1 MHKASQEIFY
11 KQETI
16 LSTEGESMSDEE
28 FRRMSSGNT
37 LMRFTKFT
45 HYAPDGPPYAD
56 HAEAP
61 HDEEDVVEND
71 ENSNSETTATDAGE
85 KGEITE
91 ELNSSEP
98 KESICIEKY
107 QFESGKIEVSTH
119 LDLPPCATDAN
130 SSTASDTNSP
140 VAVVTEQ
147 QRKSSVEEKIETG
160 YSFQSKSDTENTIEK
175 SVHGKET
182 VMAETIDKNVI
193 NLDTS
198 IEAVSAESSSQCK
211 SLSPSRK
218 PRQRRN
224 LSHSPSRVL
233 RSSRGSVVNGKGSS
247 RCVAKNQIECETELA
262 DIRSEP
268 TGLSGPNKESV
279 SCASHRPITE
289 HSKKSEAGISRLAEV
304 SEKDDSLVDSRLKK
318 TETAALCQQ
327 IRLFSEVTG
336 DLNRDKT
343 SGNNFNENQMGE
355 CDGCNFGT
363 RGDNASTVHGR
374 SNYTITRS
382 STPFTPNTDD
392 IVNKLQR
399 SGARV
404 LSPSSK
410 ILPKDDLELLRHND
424 RPSDFH
430 NDFKKDNSISL
441 FHKGAKRSSISSEL
455 NGISDL
461 NEPKKPLV
469 NGLGNGASRLGAILC
484 NNLKSPDENSMEDK
498 PLNSLHCKDIL
509 ANKKTNDRIFKL
521 NEINQ
526 MNCIDDFALLK
537 SCPIE
542 NCLQDHKP
550 PRPKLNFIAENQEMD
565 RDADTEDKMVNGKAG
580 SLKLGQSLKNPVVVL
595 SEIPNIAFYKKVS
608 PCTLNG
614 MSESPK
620 KTRRYSDLPSPAFP
634 RTVIDDLVACPQRLT
649 RGRTQLMM
657 SGDEGRKSRKAPKR
671 RRKSMFELG
680 TGRDMV
686 LELSSSDTESPI
698 SPQRLTRRRLRWL
711 GSGGSKTNEMEVIDE
726 LDCSRDDFH
735 INVNKKASASD
746 PNRDGHIGQ
755 AAKRIHVDEI
765 TGSPTRLTRARVR
778 SLGLDQG
785 FEI

>member
-1 MHKASQEIFY
+1 M
-11 KQETI
+11 
-16 LSTEGESMSDEE
+16 
-28 FRRMSSGNT
+28 
-37 LMRFTKFT
+37 
-45 HYAPDGPPYAD
+45 
-56 HAEAP
+56 
-61 HDEEDVVEND
+61 
-71 ENSNSETTATDAGE
+71 
-85 KGEITE
+85 
-91 ELNSSEP
+91 
-98 KESICIEKY
+98 
-107 QFESGKIEVSTH
+107 EVSTH
-119 LDLPPCATDAN
+119 LDLSPGKTDTVRNN
-130 SSTASDTNSP
+130 SSTASDTNPP

-147 QRKSSVEEKIETG
+147 QRKRSVEEKIETS
-160 YSFQSKSDTENTIEK
+160 YSFQCKSDTENTIEK
-175 SVHGKET
+175 SVHGIET
-182 VMAETIDKNVI
+182 VMAETIDKNI
-193 NLDTS
+193 IHLDTG
-198 IEAVSAESSSQCK
+198 IEAASAESSSQCK
-211 SLSPSRK
+211 SSSPSRK

-233 RSSRGSVVNGKGSS
+233 RSSRRSVVNGKGS
-247 RCVAKNQIECETELA
+247 RHCVAKNKKECETEPA

-268 TGLSGPNKESV
+268 SRLSGPNDESV
-279 SCASHRPITE
+279 SCASHGPITE
-289 HSKKSEAGISRLAEV
+289 HSKKSEAGMSFLTEV
-304 SEKDDSLVDSRLKK
+304 SVKGDSLVDSQLDK
-318 TETAALCQQ
+318 TETTALCQQ

-336 DLNRDKT
+336 DLNRNKT
-343 SGNNFNENQMGE
+343 FGNNVIENQMEE

-363 RGDNASTVHGR
+363 RGDNASTLRGR
-374 SNYTITRS
+374 SNDTVTRS
-382 STPFTPNTDD
+382 STLSTPNTDD
-392 IVNKLQR
+392 IV
-399 SGARV
+399 
-404 LSPSSK
+404 
-410 ILPKDDLELLRHND
+410 
-424 RPSDFH
+424 
-430 NDFKKDNSISL
+430 
-441 FHKGAKRSSISSEL
+441 GAKRSSISSEL

-469 NGLGNGASRLGAILC
+469 NGLGNSASRLGAILC
-484 NNLKSPDENSMEDK
+484 NNLKNSDENSMEDK

-526 MNCIDDFALLK
+526 INCIDDFHLLK
-537 SCPIE
+537 SCPIG
-542 NCLQDHKP
+542 NCRQDHKP

-565 RDADTEDKMVNGKAG
+565 RHSETEDKMVNGKTG

-657 SGDEGRKSRKAPKR
+657 SGDDGRKSRKASKR

-711 GSGGSKTNEMEVIDE
+711 GSGGSNSNEMEVIDE

-746 PNRDGHIGQ
+746 PNTDALIGQ